1 MKYNN
6 KSVMY
11 RAWHDYKIK
20 KAHKGYE
27 QWSFA
32 MSLYYAHRTIKSLNK
47 NNNEKQNQKNVI

>member
-47 NNNEKQNQKNVI
+47 NNYEKHI